1 MSVYS
6 YAEAAQ
12 QFDHLLD
19 EAKSKHEVIIQ
30 RPNGDVFLLQLV
42 NRHELKDSLP
52 KLGLN
57 LSRQEIVDCIRE
69 VRER

>member
-6 YAEAAQ
+6 YTDAAQ

-19 EAKSKHEVIIQ
+19 EATSKHEVIIQ
-30 RPNGDVFLLQLV
+30 RPNGDIFLLRLV
-42 NRHELKDSLP
+42 SRSELKDSLP
-52 KLGLN
+52 KLGIN
-57 LSRQEIVDCIRE
+57 LSRQEIIECIRE